1 MDTCSWSWDLG
12 FAVSSLSLASLLSGL
27 FPEAQPIYLLTLSL
41 IQDPLIYKPAAQK
54 GMPLLHKYTERDR
67 EKENDNVILT
77 HSLSFWE
84 VGHPPRIQSTITNKS
99 FSYCFSDQIWSPNNR
114 LFSSTFCTSKWRRES
129 PEETERVREG
139 GRNTPASQIYP
150 VRTCERP
157 VWSGHRDWASWS
169 SRSYNTVDKKPRAQP
184 SGNPRGEASRAGKN
198 QAAAKHLRYI
208 TPVLAHIPLKTS
220 VLTFQPEE
228 NVFLRFWDSQWTSSS
243 KEWKQLWERKTQQ

>member
-1 MDTCSWSWDLG
+1 MDTCTWSWDLG

-27 FPEAQPIYLLTLSL
+27 FPEAQPIYLLTRSL

-129 PEETERVREG
+129 PEETEREWEREAG
-139 GRNTPASQIYP
+139 IHLLHRSTLSGPVNVLCDQATGTGRLGP
-150 VRTCERP
+150 
-157 VWSGHRDWASWS
+157 HD
-169 SRSYNTVDKKPRAQP
+169 
-184 SGNPRGEASRAGKN
+184 
-198 QAAAKHLRYI
+198 LI
-208 TPVLAHIPLKTS
+208 TPLTKSPELSLREIREARPQGPGRTRQPQNISGTLHLCWPTS
-220 VLTFQPEE
+220 L
-228 NVFLRFWDSQWTSSS
+228 
-243 KEWKQLWERKTQQ
+243 